1 MTKTLFS
8 RYKDM
13 INNKWAA
20 GERSYTA
27 IELNQEVGMHEYIT
41 LWKRCTNNCFY
52 TTRCYQTLLKD
63 FGCITMIK
71 RGLWQINGPIP
82 EWFGSFHFRGLKGG
96 FDPNNQYADHGCIY
110 WKSLPAHQKVNPWK
124 NIDPMRVIASTV
136 DLPSWLSE
144 AAVTEPSSNCESKPT
159 STTTPAGIEVVQDC
173 AVYTISGVPVTSKVP
188 ALTATYSLNVWRENS
203 GVVAAEL
210 TDWTFQM
217 DGELTLEGKQLL
229 DLLGETHTSAAA
241 IAKRRAIDAYIAD
254 HKGQPTTKMYTKAQV
269 ERILQ
274 DYVIEAQNNAYSL
287 HLRCLAVALK

>member
-27 IELNQEVGMHEYIT
+27 FDLNFYVGDYENRTM
-41 LWKRCTNNCFY
+41 WKRATNNQYY

-82 EWFGSFHFRGLKGG
+82 QWFGSFHFNGLKGG
-96 FDPNNQYADHGCIY
+96 FDASNPRGDHGCIY
-110 WKSLPAHQKVNPWK
+110 WKNLPAHQKVNPWK
-124 NIDPMRVIASTV
+124 AIDPKRVMTSTSCA
-136 DLPSWLSE
+136 PS
-144 AAVTEPSSNCESKPT
+144 
-159 STTTPAGIEVVQDC
+159 STTTPAGIKVEQEC

-188 ALTATYSLNVWRENS
+188 ALTATYQVNVWRENS
-203 GVVAAEL
+203 GAVAAEL
-210 TDWTFQM
+210 TDWTFFL

-241 IAKRRAIDAYIAD
+241 IAKKRAIDAYIVD

-287 HLRCLAVALK
+287 HLHYLAVALK